1 MTKKQGQSSGAP
13 SKEMMEEKMM
23 GEDGKMKG
31 FAGGCAES
39 LCCGHILDYGV
50 WKGDYF
56 CYDKYS

>member
-1 MTKKQGQSSGAP
+1 
-13 SKEMMEEKMM
+13 MM

-50 WKGDYF
+50 WKEDYF